1 MEESYKKSEDE
12 QENNKICKKRIIL
25 GNRKAENYLFN
36 IVSFLLNNKN
46 DFIEKLNSNDIKI
59 QLFTSSN
66 LSFIDR
72 LVYKLKLSNNSF
84 NPKRDI
90 NKSLDKYKE
99 IPPKV
104 EVKDEFYT
112 NEILFDEINVNFYPY
127 LHKNI
132 NLDLSLFQFW
142 NYNKE
147 KNLIEKY
154 NIKLN
159 KRNKFIL
166 CLYISQINESS
177 VNKISKISEDLNNIE
192 NIYDYFEMVYIFLQ
206 TNTKEEIVKI
216 MNDEKLKKI
225 ILDNDKNDENQ
236 KIKIIFNILSYY
248 DSKIYPDQIYNI
260 FNDQKKF
267 GKEYFFILDP
277 NNKII
282 SIKSDLIYLIRKL
295 SLFIISLKKYKKK
308 EENANIIEILKQKEI
323 KKQKNNDIIREIIY
337 FIKNCKKLDYLFNL
351 KFELLFSAIMNEEFN
366 DIKIIKI
373 NSINIEGE
381 FRTKEYQYFNKLLTS
396 LKIPT
401 KNKAFILKE
410 MVTINIDVDFTDMKC
425 FKCTKLIPDDK
436 HLYYCYI
443 CKTKYCYECVH
454 EQLKKNGKE
463 KYIDQKHNLLFFKTR
478 DKKQFLNLDKRKLG
492 NNRFAESTNDDQFD
506 ESHSARCNGCWG
518 GFNHM
523 ARYVC
528 LHCRPGLYLEG
539 GYIDYCE
546 TCIDTMC
553 VDEENKRKLEEK
565 AGEEISNNKTNF
577 TKDHKLSTNHN
588 HDSHIYLMLPL
599 QYNAIED
606 DFYVYNTY

>member
-1 MEESYKKSEDE
+1 MEEAYKQSEDE
-12 QENNKICKKRIIL
+12 QEKFEMNKKKIIL

-36 IVSFLLNNKN
+36 TVSFLLNNKN
-46 DFIEKLNSNDIKI
+46 IFIEKLNNNDIEI
-59 QLFTSSN
+59 ELFTSSN
-66 LSFIDR
+66 LSYIDNIIYR
-72 LVYKLKLSNNSF
+72 LKLNNNSF

-90 NKSLDKYKE
+90 NKILYEYKK
-99 IPPKV
+99 IPPKI
-104 EVKDEFYT
+104 EIKDEFYSD
-112 NEILFDEINVNFYPY
+112 EKVFDEININFYPY

-132 NLDLSLFQFW
+132 NLDLSLFPFW
-142 NYNKE
+142 YYNIQK
-147 KNLIEKY
+147 KSIEKY
-154 NIKLN
+154 NIKLIN
-159 KRNKFIL
+159 KNKFLL
-166 CLYISQINESS
+166 CLYISQLNESYI
-177 VNKISKISEDLNNIE
+177 NKVSKISEDLNNIE
-192 NIYDYFEMVYIFLQ
+192 NIYDYIDMVYIFFQ
-206 TNTKEEIVKI
+206 INTKEEITRI

-225 ILDNDKNDENQ
+225 ILDNDNDDEKQ
-236 KIKIIFNILSYY
+236 KIKYIFNILSYY
-248 DSKIYPDQIYNI
+248 DLKGYPDQIYNI

-277 NNKII
+277 NNKIV
-282 SIKSDLIYLIRKL
+282 SIKSELIYLIRKIY
-295 SLFIISLKKYKKK
+295 LFIIRLKKEKKND
-308 EENANIIEILKQKEI
+308 ENKNILEILKQKEI
-323 KKQKNNDIIREIIY
+323 EKEKNNDIIREIIY

-410 MVTINIDVDFTDMKC
+410 MVTINIDIDFSDMKC
-425 FKCTKLIPDDK
+425 FKCTKIIPDDK

-478 DKKQFLNLDKRKLG
+478 DKKQFLNLDKKKLG

-506 ESHSARCNGCWG
+506 ENHKAWCNGCG
-518 GFNHM
+518 CRFHKM

-539 GYIDYCE
+539 GYVDYCQ

-553 VDEENKRKLEEK
+553 VDEDNKKQLEK
-565 AGEEISNNKTNF
+565 RAEEDISSNINNF
-577 TKDHKLSTNHN
+577 TKNHILSSYHK
-588 HDSHIYLMLPL
+588 HDNHIYLMLPL
-599 QYNAIED
+599 QYNAIEEELNI
-606 DFYVYNTY
+606 YNSY